1 VRAVLEGSPY
11 VKEDSLGVT
20 PTERAGVPHVI
31 YGWQGRGKMLNR
43 VYVREGKVF
52 HIKLTLDYKLTLG
65 EAVQEFGHPESVRAN
80 VVSLERRC
88 PRDKHP
94 ESVEGCGAR
103 RPGVF
108 RRAQAAWAAGFPTTC
123 ECTLPETVYAH
134 LDGNGGYSVVFE
146 YPTQG
151 LTLDSYTW
159 PEDNVYIAID
169 RGVGPVS
176 EEMLVT
182 WVSYY
187 APTSLECAL
196 RDVFLFGPAKVAYFM
211 DHAQDW
217 DGFGPVSLTEIE
229 HW

>member
-1 VRAVLEGSPY
+1 LLCALAVLGGCTPKPELDRSLLTGDPCSPPCWHNITPGESSEEDVRAVLEGSPY

-65 EAVQEFGHPESVRAN
+65 EAVQEFGH
-80 VVSLERRC
+80 
-88 PRDKHP
+88 
-94 ESVEGCGAR
+94 
-103 RPGVF
+103 
-108 RRAQAAWAAGFPTTC
+108 
-123 ECTLPETVYAH
+123 PETVYAH